1 MTEEEKILGQILQ
14 TLKRIEKGSGGSLSG
29 GSGSGGGGVFGAGMD
44 EKDVQRQQQA
54 VKDEIAQF
62 DARVANGEKIAAQE
76 KARIKILRELD
87 EAGKNVSDP
96 EQWDRLS
103 TSFRGLGNEMEAGAS
118 KAEDLVQAL
127 MPVDGAFKSLAQKIP
142 LTKKEIAGFAA
153 GMVDVFKSGNLAKG
167 ALSMV
172 YNASLQV
179 ADAGSAFTAATG
191 QAESYLKVID
201 DVQESYQHLGVGGM
215 EAGAAATALYKSFSD
230 FTTLGESSKATLAG
244 QAAVLEKLNVS
255 AASTGA
261 LFDTATKSLGFN
273 ATELVGLTQDL
284 SDTAQSLGKTTEEVF
299 ADFASVSK
307 QLAFYGKDVVD
318 VFGQLEKQSKATGLT
333 VDELVNISGKAF
345 DTFDGAATKVGKL
358 NAILGGPYLN
368 SIDMLNASEADRID
382 MLKQSMDM
390 AGQTFSELS
399 KFEQLAIADA
409 MGVDVDTARRMFGNL
424 SAAEEMEIENQ
435 KKIAEV
441 AAKSMKQL
449 DKLKNAFLSVFNAL
463 EPLTSLIIL
472 VTDSLAALLTVGDGI
487 PAKIVLWGLAIAS
500 GIYAIYTALTK
511 LPGAAGSAAGAVQN
525 AFTGMKDGLKS
536 LKDKGLKESITDAFK
551 KGMGGGE
558 DDGAIPC
565 PEACPEIEP
574 PASPDA
580 SATSNWDSF
589 TEGIKKLGDAVKDTW
604 REMLAFGAAILM
616 IGGGIAIAALGLSKL
631 VESFQNLSGGQIA
644 GALTALVIVG
654 ILFAGMLYIL
664 ATASLTAVGPMLAL
678 GLAFL
683 LIGGGIALAA
693 FGMSLLVGSFAELKG
708 GQILAA
714 AVALIFFSAAMVG
727 IVAAAVMST
736 AAAPAILAMA
746 ALLGAIG
753 VAAILM
759 GIGINIAAKGLT
771 LMVEALVQI
780 PPDQIFALAM
790 AVGKLGISL
799 ITLGIG
805 SVAAAAGLGIL
816 AIALALAAIPLTLG
830 SYVLALF
837 GNALMIVGTGMMLV
851 ASGMTIF
858 VAQLLKIPA
867 EEIADRALVVGDLGI
882 KLIILGVGAGLAAA
896 GLGIL
901 AAAVALTA
909 IPLAIGSFGLKI
921 FGAALM
927 TVGLGM
933 TMVAAGAGSLAS
945 SVMTFSDVLPQLR
958 EFTDALKGIGGSA
971 FGILKTAAALT
982 ALTYSLGPFALALA
996 LLQLKKLE
1004 ALTAFNQSA
1013 TLTVK
1018 NVQKPAIPNE
1028 AIAATG
1034 AAMDNSSTPSKGGPT
1049 KPVINFSQKSIVVKI
1064 GEKELQDVFIE
1075 FLKHPEVANAISG
1088 MGN

>member
-1 MTEEEKILGQILQ
+1 LTDEEKILGQILQ

-29 GSGSGGGGVFGAGMD
+29 GSGSGGSRSGAFGAGMD
-44 EKDVQRQQQA
+44 EEDVTNQKKA
-54 VKDEIAQF
+54 IADEIAQF

-103 TSFRGLGNEMEAGAS
+103 ASFKGLSHEMEAGAS
-118 KAEDLVQAL
+118 KAEDLVQSL

-142 LTKKEIAGFAA
+142 LSKKELAGFAA
-153 GMVDVFKSGNLAKG
+153 GMVDVFKTGDLAAG

-230 FTTLGESSKATLAG
+230 FTTLSESSKATLAG

-261 LFDTATKSLGFN
+261 IFDTATKSLGFN
-273 ATELVGLTQDL
+273 EKELIGITQDL

-318 VFGQLEKQSKATGLT
+318 VFEQLEKQSKATGLT

-441 AAKSMKQL
+441 AAKSMKQM
-449 DKLKNAFLSVFNAL
+449 DKLKNAFLSVFNAM
-463 EPLTSLIIL
+463 EPVTTVIIGI
-472 VTDSLAALLTVGDGI
+472 TDALAALIGSGVG
-487 PAKIVLWGLAIAS
+487 KFVLWSLAIVS
-500 GIYAIYTALTK
+500 GIALITK
-511 LPGAAGSAAGAVQN
+511 ALGGMPAAAGSAFGSMKEG
-525 AFTGMKDGLKS
+525 FEGLKDGF
-536 LKDKGLKESITDAFK
+536 ESIKEKGVIQSIKDAFMG
-551 KGMGGGE
+551 GMGGDE
-558 DDGAIPC
+558 DDDGVPC

-574 PASPDA
+574 PASPDT
-580 SATSNWDSF
+580 SATSKWESF

-631 VESFQNLSGGQIA
+631 VKSFQDLSGGQIL
-644 GALTALVIVG
+644 GALGALVIVG
-654 ILFAGMLYIL
+654 ILFAKMLMIL
-664 ATASLTAVGPMLAL
+664 AGASLTAVGPMLAL

-693 FGMSLLVGSFAELKG
+693 LGMSVLVGSFAQLKG
-708 GQILAA
+708 GQLIAA
-714 AVALIFFSAAMVG
+714 GFALGIFSIAVWGL
-727 IVAAAVMST
+727 VAAAAGAT
-736 AAAPAILAMA
+736 AAAPALLAMA
-746 ALLGAIG
+746 GLLAAIG
-753 VAAILM
+753 VAALLM

-816 AIALALAAIPLTLG
+816 AIALLLAAIPLTIGSFVLG
-830 SYVLALF
+830 LF
-837 GNALMIVGTGMMLV
+837 GKALMIVGTGMMLV

-867 EEIADRALVVGDLGI
+867 EEIADRAHVVGELGM

-945 SVMTFSDVLPQLR
+945 SVMTFSAVLPQLR

-982 ALTYSLGPFALALA
+982 ALTASLGPFALALA

-1034 AAMDNSSTPSKGGPT
+1034 AAMDNSGTPSKGGAT

>member
-1 MTEEEKILGQILQ
+1 MPPGDSDAKIDALIA
-14 TLKRIEKGSGGSLSG
+14 SLDKLAKAMDKKSSED
-29 GSGSGGGGVFGAGMD
+29 SGSPTRSRTDTSSLGEPGSD
-44 EKDVQRQQQA
+44 EYIKQLNRL
-54 VKDEIAQF
+54 K
-62 DARVANGEKIAAQE
+62 DARKEQADQLKELEDAGVRLTTSQ
-76 KARIKILRELD
+76 RELMRVNYELAASEENTIEGFERSE
-87 EAGKNVSDP
+87 EAAM
-96 EQWDRLS
+96 RLHK
-103 TSFRGLGNEMEAGAS
+103 EYEAGAS
-118 KAEDLVQAL
+118 KAKQLVGNL
-127 MPVDGAFKSLAQKIP
+127 GKVGGAFESLAMQIP
-142 LTKKEIAGFAA
+142 LSAKELSAFGTDMID
-153 GMVDVFKSGNLAKG
+153 MVASGDLGAVMLSEMFNLAV
-167 ALSMV
+167 AT
-172 YNASLQV
+172 
-179 ADAGSAFTAATG
+179 ADAGSEFVKATG
-191 QAESYLKVID
+191 AMDDHTDVIGKVRN
-201 DVQESYQHLGVGGM
+201 EYQHLGVDSAA
-215 EAGAAATALYKSFSD
+215 AGAAASGLFTSMMGFSQ
-230 FTTLGESSKATLAG
+230 LSKEVKTELAG
-244 QAAVLEKLNVS
+244 QAAVMQKLNIN
-255 AASTGA
+255 AEATGKI
-261 LFDTATKSLGFN
+261 FDTATKSLGFADN
-273 ATELVGLTQDL
+273 ELVGLTEHLNDVAV
-284 SDTAQSLGKTTEEVF
+284 SVGKGPQQVF

-307 QLAFYGKDVVD
+307 KLAFYGKDVVE
-318 VFGQLEKQSKATGLT
+318 VFDQLEKQSKATGLS
-333 VDELVNISGKAF
+333 VDELVSISGKAF
-345 DTFDGAATKVGKL
+345 DTFDGAGQKVGRL

-368 SIDMLNASEADRID
+368 SIDMLNASEAERLEMLTDSVEMSGQLFSD
-382 MLKQSMDM
+382 MNKY
-390 AGQTFSELS
+390 
-399 KFEQLAIADA
+399 EQLAIADA
-409 MGVDVDTARRMFGNL
+409 LGVDVDQARRMFGEL
-424 SAAEEMEIENQ
+424 SAAEELQIKHQEE
-435 KKIAEV
+435 IAET
-441 AAKSMKQL
+441 AKRAQTQA
-449 DKLKNAFLSVFNAL
+449 DKLKNAFAGVFVAL
-463 EPLTSLIIL
+463 EPLTNTIVVVVDFLAWLIGSPGGKIL
-472 VTDSLAALLTVGDGI
+472 LWFAMLLSAALLIAPALMGI
-487 PAKIVLWGLAIAS
+487 GTAFG
-500 GIYAIYTALTK
+500 ALTAGATSAFAAMMSPWETIK
-511 LPGAAGSAAGAVQN
+511 AAFRERMGIDQMHGPELPEGGLPG
-525 AFTGMKDGLKS
+525 T
-536 LKDKGLKESITDAFK
+536 ETSI
-551 KGMGGGE
+551 
-558 DDGAIPC
+558 P
-565 PEACPEIEP
+565 EP
-574 PASPDA
+574 PAGDT
-580 SATSNWDSF
+580 TSRWEAF
-589 TEGIKKLGDAVKDTW
+589 TEGIKKLGEAVKGTW
-604 REMLAFGAAILM
+604 KEMLAFGAAILM
-616 IGGGIAIAALGLSKL
+616 IGVGIAAAAYGLSYLVKAFQGLTGAEMAGAIVGMIVVFAGFAVAIVLLGKASLTAVWPMIALGAALLLMGVGIAIAA
-631 VESFQNLSGGQIA
+631 
-644 GALTALVIVG
+644 
-654 ILFAGMLYIL
+654 Y
-664 ATASLTAVGPMLAL
+664 
-678 GLAFL
+678 
-683 LIGGGIALAA
+683 
-693 FGMSLLVGSFAELKG
+693 GMSVLVGSFAQLKG
-708 GQILAA
+708 GQLIAA
-714 AVALIFFSAAMVG
+714 GFALGIFSIAVWGL
-727 IVAAAVMST
+727 VAAAAGAT
-736 AAAPAILAMA
+736 AAAPALLAMA
-746 ALLGAIG
+746 GLLAAIG
-753 VAAILM
+753 VAALLM